1 MTSVD
6 FDALFDSFHISAAR
20 LELLPAYAVTDYEGD
35 RLEAFLAGRPLPE
48 RTILTDPWLAR
59 IARSALAGKTW
70 SRVRVVDEPLTAYE
84 GFELEVFKE
93 TQALGERIRVARR
106 SDVADSGSDFWLF
119 DADAPTARAVV
130 MDYDEQGGWLG
141 ARLVD
146 DPSTVAGMTARL
158 RAAEAASVAL
168 NEYLA
173 VAHA

>member
-20 LELLPAYAVTDYEGD
+20 LELLPAYAVADYEGG
-35 RLEAFLAGRPLPE
+35 RLEAFLARRPLPE

-59 IARSALAGKTW
+59 IARTTLAGKTW

-84 GFELEVFKE
+84 SFELEVFKE
-93 TQALGERIRVARR
+93 TQALGEHIRVARR
-106 SDVADSGSDFWLF
+106 SEVGDSGSDFWLF
-119 DADAPTARAVV
+119 DADTPTARAVV

-141 ARLVD
+141 ARLVED
-146 DPSTVAGMTARL
+146 RTAVAGLTARL
-158 RAAEAASVAL
+158 RAVEDVSVAL